1 MQIRCYQ
8 HNHYTFRIKKHIYN
22 VSNPLLFKTISY
34 ICPKET
40 GRNGNESLS
49 KSLTRTASK
58 DIMHLLS
65 VGEKVL
71 LAISCFNGA
80 NRGAHKVNT
89 EVLRLPLLQKSV
101 RLIVV
106 ANAKLIKGF

>member
-1 MQIRCYQ
+1 MHIRCYQ
-8 HNHYTFRIKKHIYN
+8 CNHYTFRIKKCISN
-22 VSNPLLFKTISY
+22 VSNPLLFKIISY

-40 GRNGNESLS
+40 GHNKNESLS
-49 KSLTRTASK
+49 KNPTRTASQ

-65 VGEKVL
+65 IGEKVL

-80 NRGAHKVNT
+80 SRGAHKVNT

-106 ANAKLIKGF
+106 NAKLIKGF

>member
-8 HNHYTFRIKKHIYN
+8 CNHYTRIKKNLISN
-22 VSNPLLFKTISY
+22 LSNPLISY

-40 GRNGNESLS
+40 GCNENESLS
-49 KSLTRTASK
+49 KNPTRAASK

-101 RLIVV
+101 RLIVA

>member
-1 MQIRCYQ
+1 MY
-8 HNHYTFRIKKHIYN
+8 
-22 VSNPLLFKTISY
+22 VSNPLLFKIISY

-40 GRNGNESLS
+40 GCNENESLS
-49 KSLTRTASK
+49 KNPTCTASK

-65 VGEKVL
+65 IGEKVL

-80 NRGAHKVNT
+80 NGGAHKVNT